1 MGPVPRACGAR
12 VGLCF
17 GDERLLRLRGLRYPC
32 CSFGLGGLGVH
43 NMSCGFAVDFRALQ
57 IILGVVQERV
67 DEAKHH
73 ACNASRPHAAT
84 VSHGNE

>member
-1 MGPVPRACGAR
+1 M
-12 VGLCF
+12 
-17 GDERLLRLRGLRYPC
+17 
-32 CSFGLGGLGVH
+32 H